1 MNSLLKSA
9 IIISAIVLG
18 GAFLSYFFW
27 NESGNPALSLLLG
40 FYYPAALFAIFFVLH
55 KLLGSKLGVFSA
67 GQQWLLKAVLY
78 LMAFTLVYLAG
89 LMLQIVLIYPLS
101 LEDLRLA
108 TWSMLADVITATAEE
123 KDLRQLLSPEFR
135 SFIFSFF
142 ALIVLVGLASVV
154 GSWIEIRWKENRNR
168 QALQKAELNALRS
181 QIEPHFLFNALN
193 TITSLIKNE
202 PDKAEKL
209 LIDLSDLLRYVF
221 RNSDEERVPLA
232 RELEFARRYLALL
245 QERFG
250 DALVVN
256 WHVSQNVEKIE
267 VPVFLLQPL
276 IENAINHGWSD
287 KTKMLLLQ
295 INLAR
300 AKGALRIEIS
310 DNGAGI
316 RQSRLRQLPQ
326 SGHAL
331 GNIAERLFLY
341 YGRHDLLKIVSQSG
355 RGTHVTITIPV
366 DKK

>member
-1 MNSLLKSA
+1 MNTFLKST
-9 IIISAIVLG
+9 IIISAIGLG

-27 NESGNPALSLLLG
+27 NDNGKLAASVLLG
-40 FYYPAALFAIFFVLH
+40 FYYPVALLALFAFLN
-55 KLLGSKLGVFSA
+55 KLLANRLSVFSG
-67 GQQWLLKAVLY
+67 GQQWLLRAVLY
-78 LMAFTLVYLAG
+78 LMVFTLVYLAG
-89 LMLQIVLIYPLS
+89 LMLQIVLLYPVS
-101 LEDLRLA
+101 VEDLRLA

-135 SFIFSFF
+135 SFIFSFI

-168 QALQKAELNALRS
+168 AALQRAELNALRS

-193 TITSLIKNE
+193 TITSLIQSE
-202 PDKAEKL
+202 PAKAEKL

-221 RNSDEERVPLA
+221 RNSNEERVPLS

-250 DALVVN
+250 DALSVN
-256 WHVSQNVEKIE
+256 WHISADVEQIE

-287 KTKMLLLQ
+287 KTKTLQLQ
-295 INLAR
+295 ISLAR
-300 AKGALRIEIS
+300 EKNALKIKIS

-316 RQSRLRQLPQ
+316 RQSRLSRLPQ

-341 YGRHDLLKIVSQSG
+341 YHRNDLLAIVSQHG
-355 RGTHVTITIPV
+355 QGTQVTITIPV